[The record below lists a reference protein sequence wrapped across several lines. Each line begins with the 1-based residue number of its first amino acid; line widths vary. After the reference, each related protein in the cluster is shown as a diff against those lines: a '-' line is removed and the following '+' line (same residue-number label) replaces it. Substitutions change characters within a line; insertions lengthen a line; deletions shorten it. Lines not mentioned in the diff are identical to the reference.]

1 MTISLSSKRSSSLI
15 NSSSTALSNFHILE
29 DFFSPKLSV
38 TLEPIYINCKYNKYK
53 YKNYLNKTI
62 LNCLKKF
69 IKKKI

>member
-38 TLEPIYINCKYNKYK
+38 TLEPIYINWKYNK

-62 LNCLKKF
+62 LKYEK
-69 IKKKI
+69 IYEKKI